1 MCMGCLGIG
10 ELQQNLT
17 SNVTG
22 TKEGP
27 LVRNRCEIHP
37 SVLKVPY
44 LQLCP
49 RQNDVHCAGNTY
61 T

>member
-1 MCMGCLGIG
+1 MGCLGTG

-22 TKEGP
+22 TEEAP
-27 LVRNRCEIHP
+27 LVQNRCEIHP

-49 RQNDVHCAGNTY
+49 RQNDVQHAYIMLKNR
-61 T
+61 